1 MCCNVNTL
9 YLYALYITLLITNLK
24 NKKNEKQTFI
34 AASDLRTFSLTC
46 PFSDLTFIRTAFIP
60 LSFDS
65 TGMIPLSAQIS
76 MVGDGT
82 LSDIGDVHFE
92 TTFKI
97 DLVLGMGTDFVTT
110 YTEIISGDSFS
121 STGTSQVQPNG
132 SFLVQDN
139 LGSGT
144 GKFSKISG
152 DGTTTV
158 SLNQAQD
165 AGTAVMDWTVTY

>member
-1 MCCNVNTL
+1 M
-9 YLYALYITLLITNLK
+9 K
-24 NKKNEKQTFI
+24 PMTFI
-34 AASDLRTFSLTC
+34 LPWISFVMIASMSVISSCSKDDFTIENKAVTG
-46 PFSDLTFIRTAFIP
+46 DLTFIRTAFIP

-65 TGMIPLSAQIS
+65 TGLVPLSAQIS
-76 MVGDGT
+76 MEGDGT
-82 LSDIGDVHFE
+82 LSAIGDVHFE

-110 YTEIISGDSFS
+110 YTGSSPADSFS

-152 DGTTTV
+152 EGTTTV
-158 SLNQAQD
+158 WLNQAQD
-165 AGTAVMDWTVTY
+165 AGTVTMDWNVTF

>member
-1 MCCNVNTL
+1 M
-9 YLYALYITLLITNLK
+9 K
-24 NKKNEKQTFI
+24 NKPLL
-34 AASDLRTFSLTC
+34 LRLISGLLLLPVLFLMSCDKDDDFTIENKEVTG
-46 PFSDLTFIRTAFIP
+46 DLTFIRTAFIP

-92 TTFKI
+92 TTFMI
-97 DLVLGMGTDFVTT
+97 DLVLGMGSGFVTT
-110 YTEIISGDSFS
+110 YTQVSSGHAFS
-121 STGTSQVQPNG
+121 STGTSQAQPNG

-152 DGTTTV
+152 VGTTTV
-158 SLNQAQD
+158 WLNPAQD
-165 AGTAVMDWTVTY
+165 AGTATMDWTVTY

>member
-1 MCCNVNTL
+1 MKNKPL
-9 YLYALYITLLITNLK
+9 LMRLIFGLLLLPALLLISCDK
-24 NKKNEKQTFI
+24 NDDFTIENKEVTG
-34 AASDLRTFSLTC
+34 
-46 PFSDLTFIRTAFIP
+46 DLTFIRTAFIP

-76 MVGDGT
+76 MEGDGT

-110 YTEIISGDSFS
+110 YTETSSGDSFS

-132 SFLVQDN
+132 SFLVLDH

-144 GKFSKISG
+144 GKFSRISG
-152 DGTTTV
+152 EGTTTV
-158 SLNQAQD
+158 WLNQAQD
-165 AGTAVMDWTVTY
+165 AGMATMDWNVTY

>member
-1 MCCNVNTL
+1 M
-9 YLYALYITLLITNLK
+9 K
-24 NKKNEKQTFI
+24 NKPLFMRLFVSLLLLPTLFLISCDKDDDLTIENKQVTG
-34 AASDLRTFSLTC
+34 
-46 PFSDLTFIRTAFIP
+46 DLTFIRTAFIP

-76 MVGDGT
+76 MEGNGT
-82 LSDIGDVHFE
+82 RTDIGDVLFE

-110 YTEIISGDSFS
+110 YTGTSPGDTFS

-132 SFLVQDN
+132 TFLVMDN

-152 DGTTTV
+152 VGTTTV

-165 AGTAVMDWTVTY
+165 AGTATMAWTVTY

>member
-1 MCCNVNTL
+1 MKPMTF
-9 YLYALYITLLITNLK
+9 LLPWISFIMIASVGVISSCSKDDFTIE
-24 NKKNEKQTFI
+24 NKEVTG
-34 AASDLRTFSLTC
+34 
-46 PFSDLTFIRTAFIP
+46 DLTFIRTAFIP
-60 LSFDS
+60 LTFDS

-76 MVGDGT
+76 MEGDGT

-110 YTEIISGDSFS
+110 YTGSSPGDTFS

-152 DGTTTV
+152 EGTTTV
-158 SLNQAQD
+158 WLNQAQD
-165 AGTAVMDWTVTY
+165 AGTATMDWTVTY